1 MHEYNKFQKLHSLK
15 KASRRHGLQHTTK
28 TAKIKKVL
36 LLLQHIATM
45 STCS

>member
-1 MHEYNKFQKLHSLK
+1 
-15 KASRRHGLQHTTK
+15 
-28 TAKIKKVL
+28 VL